1 MISVMNPIVETRGG
15 KVRGSVVD
23 GIMTFKGIPYAAPPF
38 GATGSFPRLKDVR
51 LYLASPVAIDASKR
65 SELDVFGGR
74 DLEKS

>member
-38 GATGSFPRLKDVR
+38 GATGSFP
-51 LYLASPVAIDASKR
+51 P
-65 SELDVFGGR
+65 
-74 DLEKS
+74 LERCSTVLGIARGDRRFQEE